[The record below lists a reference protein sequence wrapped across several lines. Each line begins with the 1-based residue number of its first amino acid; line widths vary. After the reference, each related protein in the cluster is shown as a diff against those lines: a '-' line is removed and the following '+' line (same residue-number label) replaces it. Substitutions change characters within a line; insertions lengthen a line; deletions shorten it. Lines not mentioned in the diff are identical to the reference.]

1 MSVQHIGTAWTN
13 PILTPA
19 LLPFPA
25 LVTTRAPSRTAA
37 TAFLPPQQAFPSD
50 GMNAL
55 ASTSPALSL
64 KNAACEA
71 PCCTTHHRRSAGP
84 SPTARLAIARNARC
98 VRHSTWLVHRR
109 RRRTKVGVGALRMRA
124 WRYRRPAGITD
135 LRLASS
141 LCPLSSETR
150 ARQLAVSEREGLH
163 SREIQVASRSSG
175 VSFGGVARAPRLEP

>member
-50 GMNAL
+50 GINAL
-55 ASTSPALSL
+55 ASTSNINALASTSLALSL

-71 PCCTTHHRRSAGP
+71 PCCTTHHRRWAGP
-84 SPTARLAIARNARC
+84 SRTARLAIARNARC

-109 RRRTKVGVGALRMRA
+109 RRRTQVGVGALRMRA

-175 VSFGGVARAPRLEP
+175 VRWCV